1 MLHTHYFPTLNNMSF
16 NLTKESWIPVV
27 NQDWQLEEISLIE
40 LFQTWGNLRE
50 IQGDNPPTI
59 LALHRFLIALL
70 HHVYQGPKNEEHW
83 EEIRDDDGQKVIEYL
98 QSNQELFDIL
108 HPDQPFMQDPK
119 LTVDLA
125 GEIYQAYYLHGNNT
139 STVFCH
145 EHEWSG
151 SSISIAAGARLVI
164 RLHTFDVGGRKPG
177 SSVSAGVIPTMNA
190 ANVLVRGKTLKET
203 LLLNLMQYDLE
214 NDKPSPKSNLV
225 KEKDLPVWER
235 EIKPAAERIPA
246 GYIDYLTLQRRRVK
260 LFCEGGKAVKIA
272 FHQGDSLPR
281 DISPTE
287 CGIAY
292 RKTNKGDIFTVRL
305 DLNRSLWRDSAAF
318 LQSSDAGTCPRIIE
332 WLADLQ
338 AAGLVEDRLNLQIL
352 GLTVDNAKPLGWTSE
367 QFSAPIAY
375 LDPKQR
381 PLWDALAVVLKV
393 AEETQQVFR
402 SFKGSAYHALAEVLK
417 GEAGKLAS
425 SLNGESRYWAA
436 LDQLFPPLLQDL
448 LADRSEDLGGIRY
461 GDKATPQWTKDVQNA
476 ARKAFAESIKS
487 IRNYEARAKALRSL
501 EYQLAKLR
509 GDIPDKKPKK
519 ATASVS

>member
-1 MLHTHYFPTLNNMSF
+1 
-16 NLTKESWIPVV
+16 
-27 NQDWQLEEISLIE
+27 
-40 LFQTWGNLRE
+40 
-50 IQGDNPPTI
+50 
-59 LALHRFLIALL
+59 L
-70 HHVYQGPKNEEHW
+70 HHVYQGPIDEEDW
-83 EEIRDDDGQKVIEYL
+83 EKIRDDNGQKVIEYL
-98 QSNQELFDIL
+98 QSKQELFDLL
-108 HPDQPFMQDPK
+108 HLDQPFMQDPK

-203 LLLNLMQYDLE
+203 LLLNLMQYNPAKE
-214 NDKPSPKSNLV
+214 IPSVVNGA
-225 KEKDLPVWER
+225 DLPAWEK
-235 EIKPAAERIPA
+235 EIKPAAERIPS
-246 GYIDYLTLQRRRVK
+246 GYIDYLTMPRRRVK
-260 LFCEGGKAVKIA
+260 LFCEGEKAILTA

-281 DISPTE
+281 DISPIE

-292 RKTNKGDIFTVRL
+292 KKTDKGVFTVRL

-338 AAGLVEDRLNLQIL
+338 AEGLVEDRLNLQIL

-367 QFSAPIAY
+367 QFSAPMAY

-381 PLWDALAVVLKV
+381 PLWDALVVALKV
-393 AEETQQVFR
+393 AEDNQQVFR

-425 SLNGESRYWAA
+425 SLDGESRYWAA
-436 LDQLFPPLLQDL
+436 LDRLFQPLLLDL

-461 GDKATPQWTKDVQNA
+461 GDRVIPQWTKDVQNA
-476 ARKAFAESIKS
+476 ARNAFAESIAS

-509 GDIPDKKPKK
+509 GEIKEKSSKEKKSTKKK
-519 ATASVS
+519 ALAS

>member
-1 MLHTHYFPTLNNMSF
+1 MSF
-16 NLTKESWIPVV
+16 DLTKESWIPVV

-40 LFQTWGNLRE
+40 LVQTWGNLRE
-50 IQGDNPPTI
+50 IQGDNPPTV
-59 LALHRFLIALL
+59 LALHRLIIALL
-70 HHVYQGPKNEEHW
+70 HHVYQGPIDEDHW
-83 EEIRDDDGQKVIEYL
+83 AEIRDDDGRKVIEYL
-98 QSNQELFDIL
+98 QSQPELFDLL
-108 HPDQPFMQDPK
+108 HPNRPFMQDPK

-151 SSISIAAGARLVI
+151 SSISIAAGARLVV

-177 SSVSAGVIPTMNA
+177 SAVSAGVIPTMNA

-203 LLLNLMQYDLE
+203 LLLNLMQYDVK
-214 NDKPSPKSNLV
+214 NDQPSPKSNLV
-225 KEKDLPVWER
+225 TGEDLPVWER
-235 EIKPAAERIPA
+235 ESKPAAERIPA
-246 GYIDYLTLQRRRVK
+246 GYIDYLTLPRRRVK
-260 LFCEGGKAVKIA
+260 LFCEGEQAVKIA

-281 DISPTE
+281 DIAATE

-292 RKTNKGDIFTVRL
+292 RRTIKGEVFTVRL

-318 LQSSDAGTCPRIIE
+318 LQSSDAGTCPRIVE

-338 AAGLVEDRLNLQIL
+338 AEGLVDDRLNLQIM

-367 QFSAPIAY
+367 HFSAPMAY
-375 LDPKQR
+375 LQQK
-381 PLWDALAVVLKV
+381 PLWDALVAVLKV
-393 AEETQQVFR
+393 AEDNQNVFR
-402 SFKGSAYHALAEVLK
+402 SFKGSAYHTLAEVLK

-436 LDQLFPPLLQDL
+436 LDRLFQPLLTDL
-448 LADRSEDLGGIRY
+448 LADRTDDLGGVRY
-461 GDKATPQWTKDVQNA
+461 GGKVIPQWTKDVQDA
-476 ARKAFAESIKS
+476 ARKAFAESIEP

-501 EYQLAKLR
+501 ESQLAKLR
-509 GDIPDKKPKK
+509 GEIKEKSSKEKKSKKDKVL
-519 ATASVS
+519 AS

>member
-1 MLHTHYFPTLNNMSF
+1 MSF
-16 NLTKESWIPVV
+16 DLTKESWILVV

-40 LFQTWGNLRE
+40 LVQTWGNLRE

-59 LALHRFLIALL
+59 LALHRFLLALL
-70 HHVYQGPKNEEHW
+70 HHIYQGPKNEEHW

-98 QSNQELFDIL
+98 QSKQDLFDLL
-108 HPDQPFMQDPK
+108 HPDRPFMQDPK

-145 EHEWSG
+145 EHEWSD

-203 LLLNLMQYDLE
+203 LLLNLMQYDLG

-225 KEKDLPVWER
+225 NEKDLPVWER

-246 GYIDYLTLQRRRVK
+246 GYIDYLTLPRRRVK
-260 LFCEGGKAVKIA
+260 LFCDGGKAVKIA

-292 RKTNKGDIFTVRL
+292 RKTNKGETFTLRL

-338 AAGLVEDRLNLQIL
+338 AEGLVEDRLNLQIL
-352 GLTVDNAKPLGWTSE
+352 GLTVDNAK
-367 QFSAPIAY
+367 
-375 LDPKQR
+375 QR
-381 PLWDALAVVLKV
+381 PLWDALVVALKV
-393 AEETQQVFR
+393 AEENQQVFR

-436 LDQLFPPLLQDL
+436 LDRLFQPLLKDL
-448 LADRSEDLGGIRY
+448 LEDRTDDLGGIRY
-461 GDKATPQWTKDVQNA
+461 GGKVIPQWTKDVQGA
-476 ARKAFAESIKS
+476 ARKAFAESIES

-509 GDIPDKKPKK
+509 GDIPDKKSKK
-519 ATASVS
+519 VTALAS

>member
-1 MLHTHYFPTLNNMSF
+1 MSF
-16 NLTKESWIPVV
+16 DLTKESWIPVV
-27 NQDWQLEEISLIE
+27 NQDWQLEESSLIE
-40 LFQTWGNLRE
+40 LFQTWGNFRE

-70 HHVYQGPKNEEHW
+70 HHVYQGPIDEEHW
-83 EEIRDDDGQKVIEYL
+83 EKIRDDDGQKVIEYL
-98 QSNQELFDIL
+98 RSNQELFDLL
-108 HPDQPFMQDPK
+108 HPDRPFMQDPK
-119 LTVDLA
+119 LMVDLA

-139 STVFCH
+139 STVFCR

-151 SSISIAAGARLVI
+151 AAISIAAGARLVI

-177 SSVSAGVIPTMNA
+177 SSVSAGLIPTMNA
-190 ANVLVRGKTLKET
+190 ANVLVRGKTIKET
-203 LLLNLMQYDLE
+203 VLLNLMQY
-214 NDKPSPKSNLV
+214 NPA
-225 KEKDLPVWER
+225 KEIPCVVNGNDLPIWER

-246 GYIDYLTLQRRRVK
+246 GYIDYLTLSRRRVK
-260 LFCEGGKAVKIA
+260 LFCAGEQAIKIA
-272 FHQGDSLPR
+272 FHPGDSLPR

-292 RKTNKGDIFTVRL
+292 RKTDKGTFTVRL

-318 LQSSDAGTCPRIIE
+318 LQSSDAGICPRILE
-332 WLADLQ
+332 WVADLQ
-338 AAGLVEDRLNLQIL
+338 TEGLVEDRLNLQIM

-367 QFSAPIAY
+367 QFSAPVAY
-375 LDPKQR
+375 LNQK
-381 PLWDALAVVLKV
+381 PLWDALVIVLKV
-393 AEETQQVFR
+393 AEDNQNVFR

-436 LDQLFPPLLQDL
+436 LDRLFQPLLQDL
-448 LADRSEDLGGIRY
+448 LEDRTEDLGGVRY
-461 GDKATPQWTKDVQNA
+461 GGKVIPKWTKAVQAA
-476 ARKAFAESIKS
+476 ARKAFAESIEP

-509 GDIPDKKPKK
+509 GDIPDKKLKK
-519 ATASVS
+519 ATASAS